1 VPGVGF
7 TARTWALRPRIRT
20 CARAAPRYSTKR
32 AQPSMRASQKRAGL
46 IALAVIILD
55 QVTKF
60 WIQKHLVLYTTHPV
74 LPDFF
79 NIVHVLNRGA
89 AFGFLNRSDIRW
101 QTYFFFAATALAVCI
116 INHLLRMA
124 REGDRLLVVGLG
136 LILGGAVGNLIDR
149 IRTGEVVDFLD
160 FYWKTYHWPAFNVA
174 DIGIFLG
181 SMALL
186 VAFYRMRRPS
196 SRS

>member
-1 VPGVGF
+1 
-7 TARTWALRPRIRT
+7 
-20 CARAAPRYSTKR
+20 
-32 AQPSMRASQKRAGL
+32 MRASQKLAGS
-46 IALAVIILD
+46 IALAVIVLD
-55 QVTKF
+55 QLTKL
-60 WIQKHLVLYTTHPV
+60 WIQKTMVLYTAQPV
-74 LPDFF
+74 IPDFF

-101 QTYFFFAATALAVCI
+101 QTYFFFAATALAVLI
-116 INHLLRMA
+116 INHLLRLA
-124 REGDRLLVVGLG
+124 GEKDKLLVVGLG
-136 LILGGAVGNLIDR
+136 LILGGAIGNLIDR

-181 SMALL
+181 SMALI

-196 SRS
+196 GRS